1 MATQLLQTSKGKLTV
16 GRAADNDHV
25 IDHPMVSKHHAVLT
39 LTSDGFILED
49 LGSANGTF
57 FNGMEIKEPVRI
69 TAKDTFQIGPVR
81 MRIAADGQVESDDL
95 RLAARVDVQ
104 GVCFDVKGGALR
116 LLRDVSLTIE
126 PGEFVALMGPAGAG
140 KTTLMENIN
149 GNMTP
154 TEGRVLI
161 NGLDLHRHFDAM
173 RGHIGYVPQDDIV
186 HRNLTVYE
194 ACYYTAKMRMKGV
207 SEDDL
212 HSRVVQVLTELDI
225 VHRADTMIGG
235 PEARVLS
242 GGQRK
247 RVNLAMELVTDPAIL
262 FLDEPTSGLS
272 SSDAKS
278 VMQVLKNLS
287 EKGRTIIITIHQP
300 SKEVYE
306 MMDNALVLGVGG
318 RLIFFGPVKE
328 AYRRFKTKPDPD
340 SLFEALTPKNMKES
354 DWERMAEDF
363 RASDWHH
370 QYVYN
375 RGTAPPDP
383 GAQNMR
389 ARAGRAP
396 GFAQFFLLFERT
408 VKLYIRDK
416 GWLIGALALAP
427 VLMLGLA
434 IPLDDVDKRHSLLF
448 VATLLALFFGIF
460 PSIDMILSER
470 TIYERERMVNLKI
483 PSYLFSK
490 VMFLFCFGVFQA
502 FSIAAVLFWFAGVEA
517 PFGPMFFVLLSVQ
530 TAGVCFGLFFST
542 IAKSSKVAMM
552 AMLGFV
558 VVMLAFSGF
567 LVKLPDLSDG
577 NTTWILTPSAM
588 RWGLGGLMSLAEDLP
603 QRFSI
608 AFGFSDDL
616 WSLNVAV
623 NFVLSAFPVI
633 GTIFTLRMRDKV

>member
-1 MATQLLQTSKGKLTV
+1 MATQLLQTSKGKLTI
-16 GRAADNDHV
+16 GRSLDNDHV
-25 IDHPMVSKHHAVLT
+25 IDHPMVSKHHATLT
-39 LTSDGFILED
+39 LTSNGFILED

-57 FNGMEIKEPVRI
+57 FNGQAVTAPVLI
-69 TAKDTFQIGPVR
+69 TDKDTFQIGPVR
-81 MRIAADGQVESDDL
+81 MRMAEDGQVESDDL
-95 RLAARVDVQ
+95 RVCTRVDVQ
-104 GVCFDVKGGALR
+104 DVCFDVKGGKVR
-116 LLRDVSLTIE
+116 LLRNVSLTIH

-154 TEGRVLI
+154 SSGRVLV
-161 NGLDLHRHFDAM
+161 NGLNLHQHFDAM

-207 SEDDL
+207 TEEEL
-212 HSRVVQVLTELDI
+212 HDRVVQVLTELDI
-225 VHRADTMIGG
+225 VHRANTMIGG

-278 VMQVLKNLS
+278 VMQVLKALS

-306 MMDNALVLGVGG
+306 LMDNALILGVGG
-318 RLIFFGPVKE
+318 RLIFFGPVTD
-328 AYRRFKTKPDPD
+328 AYKRFKTKPDPD
-340 SLFEALTPKNMKES
+340 SLFEALTPKNMKEA
-354 DWERMAEDF
+354 DWERMREEF
-363 RASDWHH
+363 RETDWYH
-370 QYVYN
+370 QYVYS
-375 RGTAPPDP
+375 RATTPPDP
-383 GAQNMR
+383 KSGDMQ
-389 ARAGRAP
+389 ARASRAP
-396 GFAQFFLLFERT
+396 GLSQFFLLFERM

-416 GWLIGALALAP
+416 GWLIGALVLAP
-427 VLMLGLA
+427 VLMTGLA

-460 PSIDMILSER
+460 PSIDMIISEK
-470 TIYERERMVNLKI
+470 TIYDRERMVNLKI
-483 PSYLFSK
+483 PSYLLSK
-490 VMFLFCFGVFQA
+490 VMFLLAFGVFQA
-502 FSIAAVLFWFAGVEA
+502 FSIAAVLYWFVGVDA
-517 PFGPMFFVLLSVQ
+517 ALAPMFFLLLSVQ

-542 IAKSSKVAMM
+542 IAKSGKVAMM

-577 NTTWILTPSAM
+577 SKWVLTPSAM
-588 RWGLGGLMSLAEDLP
+588 RWGLGGLMSVVQDVPE
-603 QRFSI
+603 RFSI
-608 AFGFSDDL
+608 TFGFQDDL
-616 WSLNVAV
+616 WSLNTAV
-623 NFVLSAFPVI
+623 NFILSVFPLV
-633 GTIFTLRMRDKV
+633 GTILVLRMRDKV